1 MTSETSGPKYIISD
15 STNIIKPKAERVKK
29 IKNKKDFYYYIPT
42 KNLNLDLIS
51 LNEIDNDFKDFKS
64 KKEAQIVQKEITNL
78 MKKAKMNK
86 KNKNILICKRPEKP
100 LYKNYEDIELFI

>member
-1 MTSETSGPKYIISD
+1 MTSEASGPKYIISD
-15 STNIIKPKAERVKK
+15 STNIMKPKAERVRK
-29 IKNKKDFYYYIPT
+29 IKHKKDFWYYIPS

-51 LNEIDNDFKDFKS
+51 LNEIEKDFEDFKY

-78 MKKAKMNK
+78 MNKAKMSK

-100 LYKNYEDIELFI
+100 MYKNYDDIELFI